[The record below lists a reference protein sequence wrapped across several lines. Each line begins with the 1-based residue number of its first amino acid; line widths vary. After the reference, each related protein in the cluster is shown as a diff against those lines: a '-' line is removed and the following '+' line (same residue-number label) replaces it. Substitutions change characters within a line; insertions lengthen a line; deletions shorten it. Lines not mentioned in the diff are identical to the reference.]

1 MITTCYKYSFI
12 LPIYNPRQSLITA
25 LKCYN
30 FLCYKNYEII
40 IVDDSQ
46 ENTFS
51 KMQLDNFKIKNL
63 KYLHRKKNDGLDAAF
78 NFGIKKATGDIIVMA
93 TDDNLPS
100 KKFLNQLN
108 EIYNNGYDF
117 VIGRS
122 KVHNSENLYA
132 LYQSSYENYKYS
144 QKNYK
149 PKWSEGFSVKKRCIV
164 EIGLYPNIG
173 INGGNDNMLSEK
185 LEKKFKVKRDFNLIM
200 HHRAPDNCNEF
211 FLQQTQRGSA
221 GPQFDLLFHK
231 KSKLFILTKYI
242 IKFFIFFLNF
252 ISQLYFFYTTILY
265 FKKTEKKNILKF
277 LKIIV
282 AINIKNLFHTIGEIR
297 TIKKIL

>member
-78 NFGIKKATGDIIVMA
+78 NFGIKNATGDIIVMA

-122 KVHNSENLYA
+122 KVHNLENFYA
-132 LYQSSYENYKYS
+132 LYQSSYENYWKDLRSFDEY
-144 QKNYK
+144 
-149 PKWSEGFSVKKRCIV
+149 
-164 EIGLYPNIG
+164 
-173 INGGNDNMLSEK
+173 
-185 LEKKFKVKRDFNLIM
+185 LENAKELK
-200 HHRAPDNCNEF
+200 
-211 FLQQTQRGSA
+211 
-221 GPQFDLLFHK
+221 
-231 KSKLFILTKYI
+231 KYI
-242 IKFFIFFLNF
+242 STRLCYYCRLI
-252 ISQLYFFYTTILY
+252 Q
-265 FKKTEKKNILKF
+265 
-277 LKIIV
+277 
-282 AINIKNLFHTIGEIR
+282 
-297 TIKKIL
+297 

>member
-1 MITTCYKYSFI
+1 MK
-12 LPIYNPRQSLITA
+12 LGKL
-25 LKCYN
+25 
-30 FLCYKNYEII
+30 
-40 IVDDSQ
+40 
-46 ENTFS
+46 
-51 KMQLDNFKIKNL
+51 KIKNL
-63 KYLHRKKNDGLDAAF
+63 KYFHRKKQDGLDAAF
-78 NFGIKKATGDIIVMA
+78 NFGIKNATGDIIVMA

-122 KVHNSENLYA
+122 KVHNLENFYA

-149 PKWSEGFSVKKRCIV
+149 PKWSEGFSVKKKCIV

-211 FLQQTQRGSA
+211 FLQQIQRGSA

-231 KSKLFILTKYI
+231 RSKLFILTKYI

-265 FKKTEKKNILKF
+265 FKKTEKRNILKF
-277 LKIIV
+277 LKIII
-282 AINIKNLFHTIGEIR
+282 AINMKNLFHTIGEIR